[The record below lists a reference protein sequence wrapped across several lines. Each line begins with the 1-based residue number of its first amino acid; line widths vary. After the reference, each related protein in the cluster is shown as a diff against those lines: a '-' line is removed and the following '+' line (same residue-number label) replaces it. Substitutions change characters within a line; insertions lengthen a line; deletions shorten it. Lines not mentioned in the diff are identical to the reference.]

1 MPDRAVWTT
10 DDWDEMLYTCSR
22 TQEYL
27 LTSLLNLKYSIERD
41 HHHTMLRSISSRLKS
56 RESIEKKLVR
66 YRFEV
71 SAASACQNLHD
82 IIGLRVILSY
92 IDDIYSLVDA
102 LSTIENY
109 QILEIKDYIKHPKK
123 TGYRSLHVIGRCD
136 ATNGRPV
143 LCEIQLRTTAMDSW
157 AALEH
162 QLRYKKDLPDSDYVN
177 RELLECA
184 KMLNETDIKMQQIH
198 RYLDVQN
205 QKESA
210 APESKR
216 TSESRKTTRSSKA
229 KS

>member
-1 MPDRAVWTT
+1 
-10 DDWDEMLYTCSR
+10 
-22 TQEYL
+22 
-27 LTSLLNLKYSIERD
+27 
-41 HHHTMLRSISSRLKS
+41 
-56 RESIEKKLVR
+56 
-66 YRFEV
+66 
-71 SAASACQNLHD
+71 
-82 IIGLRVILSY
+82 
-92 IDDIYSLVDA
+92 
-102 LSTIENY
+102 
-109 QILEIKDYIKHPKK
+109 
-123 TGYRSLHVIGRCD
+123 
-136 ATNGRPV
+136 
-143 LCEIQLRTTAMDSW
+143 MDSW